1 MSIRLAAATAA
12 AIAIHA
18 AFPSAA
24 SSAEPASNNLGSGAV
39 VLSELAPAG
48 PWGPKDE
55 FLELRNTGTA
65 RVNLTGWSL
74 AVCDRSGSMPV
85 PVATFA
91 FGHTLAAGGRL
102 VLAGPDYSGSS
113 ARVRYNFDVPSTGGW
128 QLSNPAGQVI
138 DSVGLGYNGCTESS
152 PAGQCAWS
160 LGKAT
165 ARVLSVKD
173 SGDNAADFTCQM
185 RTPGS

>member
-1 MSIRLAAATAA
+1 MSIRSAAATAA
-12 AIAIHA
+12 AIAIQA
-18 AFPSAA
+18 TFPSAA
-24 SSAEPASNNLGSGAV
+24 SFAEPAYNTHAAASV
-39 VLSELAPAG
+39 VLNELAPAG
-48 PWGPKDE
+48 PWGPMDE

-74 AVCDRSGSMPV
+74 AVCDRSGPV
-85 PVATFA
+85 TVATFA
-91 FGHTLAAGGRL
+91 FGFTLAAGGRL

-113 ARVRYNFDVPSTGGW
+113 ARVRYNFDVPSNGGW

-138 DSVGLGYNGCTESS
+138 DSVGLGYNACTENR

-160 LGKAT
+160 LGKAA
-165 ARVLSVKD
+165 ARIPSIKD
-173 SGDNAADFTCQM
+173 SGDNAADFACQT